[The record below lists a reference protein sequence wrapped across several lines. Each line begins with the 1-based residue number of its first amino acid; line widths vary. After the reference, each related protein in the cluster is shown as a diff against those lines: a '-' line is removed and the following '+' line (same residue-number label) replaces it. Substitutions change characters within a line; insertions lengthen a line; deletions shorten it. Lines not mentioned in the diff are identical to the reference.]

1 MRAAGAVLAAPP
13 AEVHALVVRRY
24 VYQDE
29 TGEEARLAPVT
40 VEVPVN
46 QSIPYLKR
54 RLEHVSFGG
63 HQVWPSRT
71 RSITPLYQDTTR

>member
-1 MRAAGAVLAAPP
+1 M
-13 AEVHALVVRRY
+13 VRRY
-24 VYQDE
+24 VYQTE

-63 HQVWPSRT
+63 HQVRPPRPRGAPPPMT
-71 RSITPLYQDTTR
+71 RASGCPRHALQMCGAGEPVSF